1 MSEVINQPEINAP
14 STVVANELELLK
26 ARADKLGI
34 KYSPNIGI
42 ETLKERINA
51 VLALEK
57 EPVVVVNSEDE
68 ERNRVRN
75 DALKLIR
82 CQIVNLNPNKK
93 AWEGEIITVWNK
105 YTGTVRKFVP
115 FGEKTVEGY
124 HVPQIIYNV
133 LKERKYLSIST
144 KRDPKTGEL
153 TVKTQWVPEFSL
165 TVLPQLTKEQL
176 AELAAAQKASGS
188 IPVSDG
194 FTD

>member
-51 VLALEK
+51 VLSPEK
-57 EPVVVVNSEDE
+57 PAIAVNAEDA
-68 ERNRVRN
+68 ERTRVRK

-188 IPVSDG
+188 IPVSDD

>member
-42 ETLKERINA
+42 ETLKERINS
-51 VLALEK
+51 VLSPESTK
-57 EPVVVVNSEDE
+57 ETNVEEDE
-68 ERNRVRN
+68 RTKVRN

-124 HVPQIIYNV
+124 HIPQIIYNV
-133 LKERKYLSIST
+133 LKERKYLSITT
-144 KRDPKTGEL
+144 KRDSRTGEL
-153 TVKTQWVPEFSL
+153 AVKTQWVPEFSL

-176 AELAAAQKASGS
+176 AELAAAQKAAGS
-188 IPVSDG
+188 IVVSDG

>member
-51 VLALEK
+51 VLSPEK
-57 EPVVVVNSEDE
+57 PTTAVNAEDA
-68 ERNRVRN
+68 ERTRVRN

-144 KRDPKTGEL
+144 KRDSKTGEL

-165 TVLPQLTKEQL
+165 TILPQLTKEQL

>member
-51 VLALEK
+51 VLSPEK
-57 EPVVVVNSEDE
+57 A
-68 ERNRVRN
+68 ERTRVRN

-144 KRDPKTGEL
+144 YRDPITGEL

>member
-26 ARADKLGI
+26 TRADKLGI

-51 VLALEK
+51 VLSPEK
-57 EPVVVVNSEDE
+57 PATAVNAVDA
-68 ERNRVRN
+68 ERTRVRN

-165 TVLPQLTKEQL
+165 TILPQLTKEQL

>member
-26 ARADKLGI
+26 TRADKLGI

-51 VLALEK
+51 VLSPEK
-57 EPVVVVNSEDE
+57 PATAVNAEDA
-68 ERNRVRN
+68 ERTRVRN

-144 KRDPKTGEL
+144 KRDSKTGEL

>member
-26 ARADKLGI
+26 TRADKLGI

-51 VLALEK
+51 VLSPEK
-57 EPVVVVNSEDE
+57 PATAVNAEDA
-68 ERNRVRN
+68 ERTRVRN

-188 IPVSDG
+188 ISVSDG

>member
-51 VLALEK
+51 VLSPEK
-57 EPVVVVNSEDE
+57 EPVAVNAEDA
-68 ERNRVRN
+68 ERTRVRN

-105 YTGTVRKFVP
+105 YTGTVR
-115 FGEKTVEGY
+115 
-124 HVPQIIYNV
+124 
-133 LKERKYLSIST
+133 
-144 KRDPKTGEL
+144 
-153 TVKTQWVPEFSL
+153 
-165 TVLPQLTKEQL
+165 
-176 AELAAAQKASGS
+176 
-188 IPVSDG
+188 
-194 FTD
+194 

>member
-26 ARADKLGI
+26 AGADKLGI

-51 VLALEK
+51 VLSPEK
-57 EPVVVVNSEDE
+57 PTTAVNAEDA
-68 ERNRVRN
+68 ERTRVRN

>member
-51 VLALEK
+51 VLAPEK

-93 AWEGEIITVWNK
+93 ALEG
-105 YTGTVRKFVP
+105 
-115 FGEKTVEGY
+115 
-124 HVPQIIYNV
+124 
-133 LKERKYLSIST
+133 
-144 KRDPKTGEL
+144 
-153 TVKTQWVPEFSL
+153 
-165 TVLPQLTKEQL
+165 
-176 AELAAAQKASGS
+176 
-188 IPVSDG
+188 
-194 FTD
+194 

>member
-26 ARADKLGI
+26 TRADKLGI

-51 VLALEK
+51 VLSPEK
-57 EPVVVVNSEDE
+57 PATAVNAEDA
-68 ERNRVRN
+68 ERTRVRN

-153 TVKTQWVPEFSL
+153 SVKTQWVPEFSL

-188 IPVSDG
+188 ISVSDG

>member
-14 STVVANELELLK
+14 STVVTNELELLK

-51 VLALEK
+51 VLSPEK
-57 EPVVVVNSEDE
+57 LATAINAEDA
-68 ERNRVRN
+68 ERTRVRN

-115 FGEKTVEGY
+115 FGEKTIEGY

-144 KRDPKTGEL
+144 KRDLKTGEL

>member
-51 VLALEK
+51 VLSPEK
-57 EPVVVVNSEDE
+57 PATSVNAEDA
-68 ERNRVRN
+68 ERTRVRN

-93 AWEGEIITVWNK
+93 AWEGEIITVWNN

>member
-51 VLALEK
+51 VLSPEK
-57 EPVVVVNSEDE
+57 PTTAVNAEDA
-68 ERNRVRN
+68 ERTRVRN
-75 DALKLIR
+75 EALKLIR

-153 TVKTQWVPEFSL
+153 SVKTQWVPEFSL

>member
-14 STVVANELELLK
+14 STVVANKLELLK

-51 VLALEK
+51 VLSPEK
-57 EPVVVVNSEDE
+57 QTTVINSEDA
-68 ERNRVRN
+68 ERTRVRN

-124 HVPQIIYNV
+124 QVPQIIYNV

-153 TVKTQWVPEFSL
+153 SVKTQWVPEFSL
-165 TVLPQLTKEQL
+165 TVLPQLSKQQL

>member
-14 STVVANELELLK
+14 STVVANKLELLK

-51 VLALEK
+51 VLSPEK
-57 EPVVVVNSEDE
+57 QTTVINSEDA
-68 ERNRVRN
+68 ERTRVRN

-124 HVPQIIYNV
+124 HVHQIIYNV

-153 TVKTQWVPEFSL
+153 SVKTQWVPEFSL
-165 TVLPQLTKEQL
+165 TVLPQLSKQQL

>member
-14 STVVANELELLK
+14 STVVAYELELLK

-51 VLALEK
+51 VLSPEK
-57 EPVVVVNSEDE
+57 PATSVNAEDA
-68 ERNRVRN
+68 ERTRVRN

>member
-51 VLALEK
+51 VLSPEK
-57 EPVVVVNSEDE
+57 PATAVNTEDA
-68 ERNRVRN
+68 ERTRVRK

-188 IPVSDG
+188 IPVSDD

>member
-42 ETLKERINA
+42 ETLKERINS
-51 VLALEK
+51 VLSPEK
-57 EPVVVVNSEDE
+57 VVTEVNAEDE

-93 AWEGEIITVWNK
+93 PFILDQKLWIEIIYQLKKNFSDDSFSPMFFLSSSNK
-105 YTGTVRKFVP
+105 RTSLPSGNFTPACSQIQVAGIPATGP
-115 FGEKTVEGY
+115 FTPWLSLKT
-124 HVPQIIYNV
+124 
-133 LKERKYLSIST
+133 KSSIF
-144 KRDPKTGEL
+144 L
-153 TVKTQWVPEFSL
+153 
-165 TVLPQLTKEQL
+165 
-176 AELAAAQKASGS
+176 
-188 IPVSDG
+188 
-194 FTD
+194 

>member
-51 VLALEK
+51 VLSPEK
-57 EPVVVVNSEDE
+57 PATAINAEDA
-68 ERNRVRN
+68 ERTRVRN

-144 KRDPKTGEL
+144 KRDSKTGEL

-165 TVLPQLTKEQL
+165 TILPQLTKEQL